1 MDLLLD
7 DSGDLALVNGDL
19 VTVTGV
25 DEIAQ
30 RVRVRLRLFAG
41 EWFLA
46 PDQGVPYFD
55 RILGQKISKAAL
67 LSILREQVL
76 ACPGIASIAT
86 LEADVDS
93 ARRSVSVT
101 LSATT
106 TDGDPLAAT
115 LELP

>member
-7 DSGDLALVNGDL
+7 ESGDLALVDGDL
-19 VTVTGV
+19 VMVSGV

-30 RVRVRLRLFAG
+30 RLRIRLRLFAG

-46 PDQGVPYFD
+46 PDAGVPYFE

-76 ACPGIASIAT
+76 ACPGVASIET
-86 LEADVDS
+86 LDADVDG
-93 ARRSVSVT
+93 ARRSVTVT
-101 LSATT
+101 LSVT
-106 TDGDPLAAT
+106 TDEGQPLAAT